1 MMFPLLFFIDPLPKI
16 AWPFF
21 LTTIFIHVFYK
32 IFLCKVYDY
41 SGLSYG
47 YPIARGLPSL
57 ILLALTPILFDE
69 SLTLSDQLSVII
81 ISTGILLLVFSE
93 GNFKNQKI
101 YTLNFSANEK
111 NKSNLSIDK
120 IHNVLF
126 KNNFYREDCIISF
139 GGGITG
145 DVVGYAASTFKRGI
159 KFINIPSTLLAQVDS
174 SIGGK
179 TGINNKFGKNLVGS
193 FYQPDLV
200 ISDIN
205 LLRTL
210 PKREIICGYAEILKS
225 SLIDSKK
232 NFVFLDKNFNKILN
246 LKGNFII
253 NAILNSCLLK
263 KKIIEKDEKEKNLRK
278 SLNLGHTFAHAY
290 EATLGYSKKLNHG
303 EAVILGIKNAIEFS
317 YKQKFLNK
325 RIYDLLKNHLENIP
339 LNKKLTTLFKTKDVN
354 KIITYMK
361 ADKKNNSKKINLIL
375 MKDFGKIKTD
385 SQYNEAIIK
394 KFLNLELKK

>member
-1 MMFPLLFFIDPLPKI
+1 MKQKI
-16 AWPFF
+16 
-21 LTTIFIHVFYK
+21 I
-32 IFLCKVYDY
+32 KVKTKSKNYEVHI
-41 SGLSYG
+41 GTN
-47 YPIARGLPSL
+47 L
-57 ILLALTPILFDE
+57 ISKLRNILKKNKILF
-69 SLTLSDQLSVII
+69 SKCLIVIDRKI
-81 ISTGILLLVFSE
+81 PKKFRKLLL
-93 GNFKNQKI
+93 GNLKNQKI

-205 LLRTL
+205 LLHTL
-210 PKREIICGYAEILKS
+210 PKREILCGYAEILKS

-232 NFVFLDKNFNKILN
+232 NFVFLDKNFNNILN

-290 EATLGYSKKLNHG
+290 EALS
-303 EAVILGIKNAIEFS
+303 
-317 YKQKFLNK
+317 
-325 RIYDLLKNHLENIP
+325 
-339 LNKKLTTLFKTKDVN
+339 
-354 KIITYMK
+354 
-361 ADKKNNSKKINLIL
+361 LIH
-375 MKDFGKIKTD
+375 I
-385 SQYNEAIIK
+385 
-394 KFLNLELKK
+394 